1 MNLYITLSLLAMAC
15 LGMVHFDVFPR
26 LWEILPNW
34 VIRLLQP
41 VLFTF
46 PSLVVILAAA
56 LISSSLGISHKTT
69 SPSGEDKPA
78 WHTRPW
84 RRILFFSLAVLLL
97 LTLAYVTYWAS
108 VWDQTSDG
116 LGGIWLAYQASLA
129 AVICGALMGIKAKHW
144 FRSAGFCFALLTPVL
159 LLSAFWMGWNADY
172 QALTRQ
178 RADKIAA
185 AINRYQVQEGHYPDS
200 LEALMPGYLH
210 WVPSQVI
217 LRHEDWCYQGG
228 GTAYVL
234 AAYWR
239 KYFSTPLE
247 VKVYAS
253 NGCLVSSLEQACQ
266 SRLPALKRRYDPI
279 LFMDEP

>member
-1 MNLYITLSLLAMAC
+1 MLTLLSLLAMAC
-15 LGMVHFDVFPR
+15 LGMIHFDLFAR

-34 VIRLLQP
+34 VSRLLQL
-41 VLFTF
+41 VLFIF
-46 PSLVVILAAA
+46 PSLVVILTAVLLSSA
-56 LISSSLGISHKTT
+56 LGLLRQPFSVSAESLPQRQTWSWRKI
-69 SPSGEDKPA
+69 
-78 WHTRPW
+78 WH
-84 RRILFFSLAVLLL
+84 ISLADILL
-97 LTLAYVTYWAS
+97 LTLAYVTYWES

-129 AVICGALMGIKAKHW
+129 AVICGALMGIKAKRW

-159 LLSAFWMGWNADY
+159 LLGAFWMGWNADY

-185 AINRYQVQEGHYPDS
+185 AINRYRTQEGHYPEG
-200 LEALMPGYLH
+200 LEALVPGYLH

-247 VKVYAS
+247 VRVFAS

-266 SRLPALKRRYDPI
+266 SRLLALKQRYDP
-279 LFMDEP
+279 LPFMDEP